1 MITQKFLI
9 KNENGLDVK
18 AITKIVN
25 VASGFSSNIDFTVN
39 QNTADAK
46 SIINLMAL
54 NVKCNEELLITID
67 GKDENE
73 ALKSL
78 IMVFEECQ
86 II

>member
-18 AITKIVN
+18 TITKIVN
-25 VASGFSSNIDFTVN
+25 ITSGFSSNIDFSVN

-54 NVKCNEELLITID
+54 NVKSNEELLITID

>member
-18 AITKIVN
+18 TITKIVN
-25 VASGFSSNIDFTVN
+25 ITSGFSSNIDFSVN

-54 NVKCNEELLITID
+54 NVKYNEELLIIID

>member
-18 AITKIVN
+18 TITKIVN
-25 VASGFSSNIDFTVN
+25 ITSGFSSNIDFSVN

-54 NVKCNEELLITID
+54 NVKYNEELLITID

>member
-1 MITQKFLI
+1 MIKKSFKI
-9 KNENGLDVK
+9 KNESGLDVK

-25 VASGFSSNIDFTVN
+25 VASGFASNIDFTVN

-54 NVKCNEELLITID
+54 NVKYNQELEIIAD
-67 GKDENE
+67 GKDEDN
-73 ALKSL
+73 ALDAL
-78 IMVFEECQ
+78 VQVLEECQ